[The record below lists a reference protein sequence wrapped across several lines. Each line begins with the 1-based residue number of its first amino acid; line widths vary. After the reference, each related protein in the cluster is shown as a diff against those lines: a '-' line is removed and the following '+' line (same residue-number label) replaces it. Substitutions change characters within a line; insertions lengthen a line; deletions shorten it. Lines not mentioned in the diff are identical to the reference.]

1 MDEKKFALEED
12 ESFDLGGDELLDD
25 ELKENINNEPEVDLT
40 EGEPMVNVIESD
52 DLDDDEEMLISP
64 DKAIFTKVT
73 TETMHKPER
82 QKGFVETFHGTKQ
95 EHENERIKKEKES
108 FVIDEQYASSVDADK
123 HFMQTFGIGHT
134 GSYKTSAGAKDESF
148 GNDDIHSKK
157 YEFTDPSQRT
167 EIREL
172 YKYVRRVTKRKLVF
186 TFIFTAL
193 LFLQENVFCF
203 LSFRN
208 FDALDIDAHPYVHMS
223 IGLVA
228 LLFCA
233 FFAREQLY
241 HGIRTLIKKDYAP
254 ESVVVLILLAAICHW
269 ITTLI
274 FVIFVEGS
282 HPVMFNFPAA
292 AVLFGSI
299 LFTYFNVKRER
310 YGFGVVSAKRSKFVL
325 EKVNESN
332 AEAEYDTFTTTSNGE
347 FNGQIS
353 RVTKTPFVKNYFLNT
368 NKPVKTNTFLK
379 FYYIFAV
386 AVPVVLAIIAAFIE
400 GDPYHS
406 LTYFFVGTMFTLP
419 VGILF
424 TYSVPFLMANSN
436 LRHRKVAILGEEAIH
451 EFASVDAIV
460 VNDTT
465 AFPPKNVKLK
475 NIMGYND
482 YTIER
487 ITYLAAS
494 GFSVVGG
501 PLADVFDAVLN
512 DALPKSSRAR
522 FVCAGRSYLSVS
534 VDGHSVIFADKYGM
548 TAQGIEVGS
557 EREDKTDMSVMYMAC
572 DGVLCSKMYIRYD
585 INQEFVKASK
595 QMNKK
600 NMSIGVRTFDP
611 NINNDLINKLTG
623 LTKKDIRVIKLDSIS
638 DIPTPTQRCDG
649 KIVSKGTSS
658 ALLKA
663 VLTCKRILKTRKVLT
678 VLKIMASINGS
689 IYLGLAAFGVIDLF
703 ARAQSSVI
711 VLLYLLMTYVMY
723 ITSLIFMPSKK

>member
-1 MDEKKFALEED
+1 MDDKKLELENEEIELAPVED
-12 ESFDLGGDELLDD
+12 
-25 ELKENINNEPEVDLT
+25 
-40 EGEPMVNVIESD
+40 NVEIEIP
-52 DLDDDEEMLISP
+52 DDDEDALVSP
-64 DKAIFTKVT
+64 DRAIFTKVT
-73 TETMHKPER
+73 TETMYKPER
-82 QKGFVETFHGTKQ
+82 KKGFVETFHGTQ
-95 EHENERIKKEKES
+95 REHENEKIEIEKS
-108 FVIDEQYASSVDADK
+108 TFVVNEEYASSHDADK
-123 HFMQTFGIGHT
+123 RFMETFGIGQAA
-134 GSYKTSAGAKDESF
+134 GKTQSGTKGDEPSF

-157 YEFTDPSQRT
+157 YEYTDPTQRT

-172 YKYVRRVTKRKLVF
+172 YKYVRRVTKRKL
-186 TFIFTAL
+186 IFTL
-193 LFLQENVFCF
+193 IFTVFLFLQENIFCF
-203 LSFRN
+203 LRFKN
-208 FDALDIDAHPYVHMS
+208 FDLLNSSAHPYIHM
-223 IGLVA
+223 IVGFLA
-228 LLFCA
+228 LALCA
-233 FFAREQLY
+233 FFAREQIY
-241 HGIRTLIKKDYAP
+241 HGVCSLIKKEYAP
-254 ESVVVLILLAAICHW
+254 ESVVVLVLGVSLLQLLSS
-269 ITTLI
+269 LI
-274 FVIFVEGS
+274 FEIFLTDFDIVL
-282 HPVMFNFPAA
+282 FNFPAA
-292 AVLFGSI
+292 AVLLGSI

-310 YGFGVVSAKRSKFVL
+310 YGFGVISAKKSKFVL
-325 EKVNESN
+325 EKVTESN

-353 RVTKTPFVKNYFLNT
+353 RVTKTPFVKNYFANT
-368 NKPVKTNTFLK
+368 DKPVKTYTFLK

-386 AVPVVLAIIAAFIE
+386 AVPVVLAIIAAFVTVN
-400 GDPYHS
+400 PYKS
-406 LTYFFVGTMFTLP
+406 LTFLFVGTMLTMP

-424 TYSVPFLMANSN
+424 TYSVPFLMANSS
-436 LRHRKVAILGEEAIH
+436 LYESKVAIIGEEAIE
-451 EFASVDAIV
+451 EFSSVDAIV

-512 DALPKSSRAR
+512 DAMPKSQRAK
-522 FVCAGRSYLSVS
+522 FVCSGRSYLSVS
-534 VDGHSVIFADKYGM
+534 VDSHSVIFADKYGM

-600 NMSIGVRTFDP
+600 NMAIGVRTFDP
-611 NINNDLINKLTG
+611 NISNDLVAKLTG
-623 LTKKDIRVIKLDSIS
+623 FSKKDLRIIKLDSYS

-663 VLTCKRILKTRKVLT
+663 VLTCKRIVLTRKVLK
-678 VLKIMASINGS
+678 VVKILGSIIGS
-689 IYLGLAAFGVIDLF
+689 IYLGLSVFGIINLF
-703 ARAQSSVI
+703 GRAQSSVV
-711 VLLYLLMTYVMY
+711 VLLYLLLSLVMF
-723 ITSLIFMPSKK
+723 IVSLIFIPNKK